1 MKESQRSDA
10 YTDARLRVRYAE
22 TDQMGM
28 AYYANYLV
36 WFEVGRAEYCRQ
48 HGFAYRDLER
58 QHGVYLP
65 VAEAHCRYITSAR
78 YDEEILVRTRLS
90 QLRTRAMT
98 FHYQI
103 LRATDETLLAEG
115 HTVHIVLN
123 AKGRP
128 RTLPRELARALE
140 A

>member
-1 MKESQRSDA
+1 
-10 YTDARLRVRYAE
+10 VRYAE

-28 AYYANYLV
+28 SYYANYLV

-48 HGFAYRDLER
+48 RGFAYRDLER
-58 QHGVYLP
+58 DHGVYLP
-65 VAEAHCRYITSAR
+65 VAEAYCRYLTPAR

-90 QLRTRAMT
+90 RIRTRAMT

-103 LRATDETLLAEG
+103 LRAADETLLAEG
-115 HTVHIVLN
+115 HTEHIVLN
-123 AKGRP
+123 VEGRP
-128 RTLPRELARALE
+128 RTLPADLAKALQ

>member
-1 MKESQRSDA
+1 MKESQHPD
-10 YTDARLRVRYAE
+10 THIEARLRVRYAE

-36 WFEVGRAEYCRQ
+36 WFEVGRAEYCR
-48 HGFAYRDLER
+48 HRGLAYRDLER
-58 QHGVYLP
+58 QHGIYLP
-65 VAEAHCRYITSAR
+65 VAEAYCRYITPAR

-90 QLRTRAMT
+90 QLRTRALT

-103 LRATDETLLAEG
+103 LRAADETLLAEG
-115 HTVHIVLN
+115 RTVHIVLN
-123 AKGRP
+123 AAGRP
-128 RTLPRELARALE
+128 RTLPSEVAKALQ